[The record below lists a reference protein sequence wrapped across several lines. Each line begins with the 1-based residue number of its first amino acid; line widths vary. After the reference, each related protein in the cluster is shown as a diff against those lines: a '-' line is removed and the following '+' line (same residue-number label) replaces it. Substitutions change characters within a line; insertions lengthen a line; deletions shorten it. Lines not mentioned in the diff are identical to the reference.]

1 MASIGRVDGRTT
13 RIGDIYYADLTG
25 IGSEQTGRRPCL
37 VMQNNKGNKYSPNLI
52 VLPITSSLKRL
63 DMPTHVL
70 LRRIDTGLRLD
81 SMVLCENP
89 VSISKERLGEYVTTL
104 SKSYMARVAR
114 AHLIATSAIAF
125 VELESLPEIWVEAA
139 RMNAA

>member
-1 MASIGRVDGRTT
+1 MAGKIKTERQVP
-13 RIGDIYYADLTG
+13 RIGDVYYADLTG

-52 VLPITSSLKRL
+52 ILPITSALKRL

-70 LRRIDTGLRLD
+70 LPSHDTGLRLD

-89 VSISKERLGEYVTTL
+89 VSISKERIGEYITTL
-104 SKSYMARVAR
+104 PKSYMAKVAK

-125 VELESLPEIWVEAA
+125 VELESLPAIWVEAA
-139 RMNAA
+139 RLNAA